1 MKKIDFTHAGG
12 FPLTQENLD
21 YLQQAYT
28 ECVNAL
34 TMMGGDG
41 TTPILISGMVSTTPS
56 PGSTSVTNGW
66 FFYNGEM
73 VRFTGGTVTPTGT
86 DVPLIVISP
95 ASTNLTYYDGSIYPA
110 VLSTTATLSSGP
122 TLTDA
127 THFPLSALQPFQVIF
142 GLGGRESGWNGIFVS
157 TPVLDGGVSGYIY
170 YKKNFLTNT
179 LHIRASL
186 NANNAQNF
194 SASPAA
200 LNALMGTLPAGYIPN
215 NVVYFTTY
223 YFASNLFKDDLGVSW
238 VKQLTSTVSPAGQI
252 LINFLRPDISVSAY
266 TVMFNTIIP
275 LD

>member
-12 FPLTQENLD
+12 FPLTQENID

-34 TMMGGDG
+34 AMMGSDG
-41 TTPILISGMVSTTPS
+41 TTPILISGMVPSIPS
-56 PGSTSVTNGW
+56 PGSTSVTDGW

-73 VRFTGGTVTPTGT
+73 VRFTGSAVTPTGAS
-86 DVPLIVISP
+86 VPIIVISP

-110 VLSTTATLSSGP
+110 VLNTTATLTSGP
-122 TLTDA
+122 PVTDA
-127 THFPLSALQPFQVIF
+127 THVPLSALQPFQVIF
-142 GLGGRESGWNGIFVS
+142 GLKGRETGWNSIFVN
-157 TPVLDGGVSGYIY
+157 TPVLNGGVNGYIY

-194 SASPAA
+194 SGAPAA
-200 LNALMGTLPAGYIPN
+200 LNSLMGTLPAGYIPN
-215 NVVYFTTY
+215 NIVYFTTY

-238 VKQLTSTVSPAGQI
+238 VKQLTSIVNTGGQI
-252 LINFLRPDISVSAY
+252 LINFLKPDTSVLAY
-266 TVMFNTIIP
+266 TVIFNTIIP